1 MKMKLLGPLSAPA
14 IGKRSVQDATSL
26 QYQKFSA
33 LMIRVDLMVNLKYA
47 MYAREIKVIKIRD
60 IDKNLLLHSIMFFNQ

>member
-47 MYAREIKVIKIRD
+47 MYAREIKVIISTKIFCY
-60 IDKNLLLHSIMFFNQ
+60 IL